1 MPSPRALSAS
11 GAQYVW
17 YSSYG
22 SNMLYARFLC
32 YLRGG
37 RVDGMVK
44 DMPGSRDPTP
54 PERWTQW
61 DDIPYRLFFAHSSPT
76 WDGGGVAFV
85 DVDAPVTREQA
96 ADAFGRRRGA
106 ALADDPRG
114 ASDPPGAVGA
124 SLGTAFR
131 LYRVTLEQFNDVLAQ
146 ENGMLPGDARCRELT
161 PCEATALAEHWIDL
175 AAAAPSSRATTTLLL
190 PRAGSECAALDPR
203 WSGPPAQT
211 RVSSERWYG
220 HVKCI
225 GAHEG
230 EPVLTFTCD
239 GAQLRDFRDGAVPA
253 NAPSEAYADVIRR
266 GLVEMGASPEEAR
279 RYVEARTN
287 APLVREKESTA

>member
-1 MPSPRALSAS
+1 MTRRYLVVLQLAAILRSTSADPIGAENEAVMVDDILYDGRPLTFCKSAS
-11 GAQYVW
+11 ENLTRA
-17 YSSYG
+17 
-22 SNMLYARFLC
+22 A
-32 YLRGG
+32 
-37 RVDGMVK
+37 
-44 DMPGSRDPTP
+44 
-54 PERWTQW
+54 
-61 DDIPYRLFFAHSSPT
+61 A
-76 WDGGGVAFV
+76 AFCEFHQI
-85 DVDAPVTREQA
+85 R
-96 ADAFGRRRGA
+96 
-106 ALADDPRG
+106 
-114 ASDPPGAVGA
+114 
-124 SLGTAFR
+124 
-131 LYRVTLEQFNDVLAQ
+131 
-146 ENGMLPGDARCRELT
+146 DARCRELT
-161 PCEATALAEHWIDL
+161 PGEATALAEHWIDL